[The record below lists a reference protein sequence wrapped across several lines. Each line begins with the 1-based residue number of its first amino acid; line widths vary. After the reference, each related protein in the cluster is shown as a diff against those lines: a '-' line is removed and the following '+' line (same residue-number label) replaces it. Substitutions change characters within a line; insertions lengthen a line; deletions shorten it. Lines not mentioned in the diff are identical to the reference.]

1 MEKLIG
7 FVLAVLLSGVMVW
20 FAQKNGAIPDAQKFE
35 PIVGDFEDYARN
47 AMDAWRI
54 PGMA

>member
-1 MEKLIG
+1 MIG
-7 FVLAVLLSGVMVW
+7 FVLAVLLSKVMVW
-20 FAQKNGAIPDAQKFE
+20 FAQKNRAIPDAQKLE
-35 PIVGDFEDYARN
+35 AILAGFEDYAKN